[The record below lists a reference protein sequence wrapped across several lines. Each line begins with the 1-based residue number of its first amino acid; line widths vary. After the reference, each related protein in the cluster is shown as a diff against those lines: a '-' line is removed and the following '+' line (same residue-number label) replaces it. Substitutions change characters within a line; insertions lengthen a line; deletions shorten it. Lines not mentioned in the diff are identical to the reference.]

1 MFDLWHVMKK
11 CTVVAKHELFYAWP
25 FGLGAWLAG
34 LIFINRNHSST
45 ARGTM
50 NAAVE
55 YIKKKNMKL
64 WIFPEGKRHNTNDV
78 HEFKK
83 GAFFS
88 AVDAQIP
95 ILPVVFS
102 TYTTFLNSE
111 HKIFTDGDI
120 IVTTLPPISTEGL
133 TRDDIESLMEKTRN
147 AMLEVYRETS
157 TEVQD
162 RLKLKFQQ
170 ENKDILI
177 KTPDHQSGS
186 TLKKKTVEVL
196 VLIF

>member
-1 MFDLWHVMKK
+1 MKK

-34 LIFINRNHSST
+34 LIFINRNHSTT

-55 YIKKKNMKL
+55 YIKKKSMKL

-102 TYTTFLNSE
+102 TFTTFLNKE
-111 HKIFTDGDI
+111 HKIFTDGEI

-147 AMLEVYRETS
+147 AMLKVYRETS

-170 ENKDILI
+170 ENKEILI
-177 KTPDHQSGS
+177 KTPDHQSDN
-186 TLKKKTVEVL
+186 TLRKKTLEV
-196 VLIF
+196 IG